1 MSSLADLNKAMYD
14 VLMGGMTLSTAT
26 YIAGIAL
33 FLTQNPSPLQ
43 ASIIHYQTA
52 TQFAAALSTL
62 QSAAVLTLA
71 TVFLVAT
78 PIARV
83 LVSIFVFALNR
94 NTKYVAVTTIVFLI
108 LLLSIMLGYFWHF
121 TPQ

>member
-14 VLMGGMTLSTAT
+14 VLMGGMILSTAT